1 MADGRVLDKPS
12 GQMMRRR
19 GVELAIDDFG
29 TGYSSLAYLDRFQPD
44 IVKISQSFI
53 DDIDKRTG
61 LVELVRSVI
70 NMAARLKIRVVIEG
84 VERQT
89 QIDILKDLECQFVQG
104 YVFSRPMPLDK
115 LQAHLTSMRAAAA

>member
-1 MADGRVLDKPS
+1 
-12 GQMMRRR
+12 MMRRR
-19 GVELAIDDFG
+19 GVELAIDAFG

-70 NMAARLKIRVVIEG
+70 DMAARLKIRVVVEG

-104 YVFSRPMPLDK
+104 YVFSHPMPLDK
-115 LQAHLTSMRAAAA
+115 LQAHLKSMAAAAA